1 MLGEVNAVVDEV
13 TGVID
18 ELNVVVF
25 MTCIVVPDVVVDV
38 SSGCTFVAI
47 AVEVWI
53 NSSWLLL
60 LLSKVGVVIEVV
72 SCLMIVLY

>member
-13 TGVID
+13 NGVID

-25 MTCIVVPDVVVDV
+25 VTGIVVSNVVDV
-38 SSGCTFVAI
+38 SSDLTIV

-60 LLSKVGVVIEVV
+60 LPSKVGVVIEVV

>member
-1 MLGEVNAVVDEV
+1 MLVEVNAVVDEV
-13 TGVID
+13 NGAID

-25 MTCIVVPDVVVDV
+25 VTGIVVSNVVDV
-38 SSGCTFVAI
+38 SSDLTIV

-60 LLSKVGVVIEVV
+60 LPSKVGVVIEVV